1 MTPPPQLV
9 KRWYY
14 INDIIAPSRLVNV
27 AKALKHSKR
36 GTLAIQKCLFVD
48 QNNRISIE
56 KANWHCYIKIDEKY
70 SEKKFFYSSKFE
82 QKFLFEQKKFSS
94 SSKNFCSNKKFF
106 CSSKNFFFKIFLINA
121 IFNIIIQ
128 FKKSFG

>member
-56 KANWHCYIKIDEKY
+56 KANWHCYIKIQW
-70 SEKKFFYSSKFE
+70 KKFFLLE
-82 QKFLFEQKKFSS
+82 QVRTKIFVRKKKFSS

-106 CSSKNFFFKIFLINA
+106 CSSKNFFFKNFLINA

>member
-14 INDIIAPSRLVNV
+14 INDIIAPPRLVNV
-27 AKALKHSKR
+27 TKALKHSKR

-56 KANWHCYIKIDEKY
+56 KANWHCYIKIDEIN
-70 SEKKFFYSSKFE
+70 SEKKIFLLE
-82 QKFLFEQKKFSS
+82 QFLFGQKKFSS

-106 CSSKNFFFKIFLINA
+106 CSSKNFFFKNFLINA